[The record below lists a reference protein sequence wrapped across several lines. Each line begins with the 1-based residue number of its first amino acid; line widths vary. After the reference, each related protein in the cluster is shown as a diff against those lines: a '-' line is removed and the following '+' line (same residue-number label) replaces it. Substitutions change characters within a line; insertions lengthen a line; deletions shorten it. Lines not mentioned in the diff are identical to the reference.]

1 MLPVIAIVGRPN
13 VGKSTLFNVLTGTR
27 DALVAD
33 LPGLTRDRQYG
44 YGRRGG
50 RYIVVDTGG
59 LVVSPSGIEALMVRQ
74 SEHAIAE
81 ADCVLF
87 VVDQRAGPTADDAA
101 VAAKLRR
108 TGKPVILVAN
118 KCEGVE
124 SELAG
129 LEFHAYGL
137 GDPVPISAAHGEG
150 LDRLAAMFLRG
161 LTSNEDL
168 AAEAELDRDTI
179 RIAVVGRPNVGKSTL
194 INRLIGEERVVT
206 FDEPGT
212 TRDSV
217 HVPFER
223 DGRRYILI
231 DTAGVRRRARVED
244 AIEKF
249 SVIKALQAIEEAHVV
264 IGVLDGHETIADQDA
279 TLLGHVA
286 ERGRALLL
294 AINKWDHI
302 PEDQRDHIRNQLELK
317 LPFLDFAERHFISA
331 LHGTGV
337 GLLLADANRAAQAAM
352 RDMPTPEL
360 TRVLEAA
367 LEAHQPPL
375 VRGRRIKL
383 RYAHQG
389 GRNPPVIVV
398 HGNQV
403 AHVPE
408 AYRRYLINTFREAF
422 RLHGTPVRV
431 ELRADSNPFAGR
443 RNELSDRQ
451 RKKRRRMIKHIK
463 GR

>member
-59 LVVSPSGIEALMVRQ
+59 LVRSPSGVEALMVQQAER
-74 SEHAIAE
+74 AIAE
-81 ADCVLF
+81 ADRVLF
-87 VVDQRAGPTADDAA
+87 VVDQRSGPTPEDAA

-108 TGKPVILVAN
+108 TGKPIILVAN
-118 KCEGVE
+118 KSEGVE
-124 SELAG
+124 NELVG
-129 LEFHAYGL
+129 LEFHRYGL
-137 GDPVPISAAHGEG
+137 GDPLPVSAAHGEG
-150 LDRLAAMFLRG
+150 LDALVTTFLAG
-161 LTSNEDL
+161 LVSEENL

-194 INRLIGEERVVT
+194 INRLIGEERLVA

-223 DGRRYILI
+223 DGRRYVLI
-231 DTAGVRRRARVED
+231 DTAGVRRRSRVED

-286 ERGRALLL
+286 EQGRALLL
-294 AINKWDHI
+294 AVNKWDHI

-352 RDMPTPEL
+352 REMPTPEL

-389 GRNPPVIVV
+389 GRNPPVIVI

-403 AHVPE
+403 QHVPE
-408 AYRRYLINTFREAF
+408 AYRRYLVNTFREAF

-431 ELRADSNPFAGR
+431 EFRGDTNPFAGR

-451 RKKRRRMIKHIK
+451 RKKRRRMIKHK

>member
-59 LVVSPSGIEALMVRQ
+59 LVVAPSGVETLMAAQTERAV
-74 SEHAIAE
+74 AE
-81 ADCVLF
+81 ADRVLF
-87 VVDQRAGPTADDAA
+87 VVDARAGPTPEDAF
-101 VAAKLRR
+101 VAGRLRR
-108 TGKPVILVAN
+108 SGKPVIVAAN
-118 KCEGVE
+118 KAEGQDADIA
-124 SELAG
+124 AG
-129 LEFHAYGL
+129 EFQAFGL
-137 GDPVPISAAHGEG
+137 GQPVAISAAHGEG
-150 LDRLAAMFLRG
+150 LDALVGQMLAG
-161 LTSNEDL
+161 LAV
-168 AAEAELDRDTI
+168 AAEEPAELDPDAI

-194 INRLIGEERVVT
+194 INRLIGEERLVAY
-206 FDEPGT
+206 DEPGT

-223 DGRRYILI
+223 DGHRYVLI

-244 AIEKF
+244 AVEKF
-249 SVIKALQAIEEAHVV
+249 SVIKALQAIDDAHVV
-264 IGVLDGHETIADQDA
+264 IGVLDAHETVAEQDA

-286 ERGRALLL
+286 ERGRALIL
-294 AINKWDHI
+294 AVNKWDHI
-302 PEDQRDHIRNQLELK
+302 PPEQRDHIKNQLALK
-317 LPFLDFAERHFISA
+317 VPFLDFAPQHFISA

-337 GLLLADANRAAQAAM
+337 GDLLGAARRAARAAL
-352 RDMPTPEL
+352 RELPTPEL
-360 TRVLEAA
+360 TRVLEKA

-389 GRNPPVIVV
+389 GRNPPLIVV

-408 AYRRYLINTFREAF
+408 AYRRYLVNTYREAF
-422 RLHGTPVRV
+422 RLHGTPVKV
-431 ELRADSNPFAGR
+431 EFRSDTNPYAGR
-443 RNELSDRQ
+443 RNELSERQ
-451 RKKRRRMIKHIK
+451 KQKRRRLIKHKKRR
-463 GR
+463 